1 LLFILNVFLPVVC
14 FWVLGFGLRVLH
26 LLGRHSTSW
35 AKLLACFCLVIFEIR
50 NDWFCPGWPG
60 PQSCYFVLP
69 TTAGVQMHTCL
80 PIGWDGASRTF
91 CLGCPQTEILL
102 ISTSKYL
109 GLQAWVTSSWKFLFL
124 R

>member
-14 FWVLGFGLRVLH
+14 FWVLGFELRVLH

-35 AKLLACFCLVIFEIR
+35 AKLLDCFCLVIFEIR

-60 PQSCYFVLP
+60 PLSCYFVLP

-80 PIGWDGASRTF
+80 PIGWDGAWIALKPRSF
-91 CLGCPQTEILL
+91 WSQLP
-102 ISTSKYL
+102 KYL